1 MDIQT
6 IIEETADTIRQIKS
20 LAGVP
25 VIEIDKGNVSKELEI
40 KVAQAKVAITVGW
53 NGFTPTI
60 QGETAPGGLFG
71 STTIVVSLFEKPIVN
86 RANATANRANATEP
100 TLMNMAQAIARELHN
115 AIAEGMSAPLYLKR
129 ITPISELAQGKD
141 SSVVTCDVEF
151 ETKTSL

>member
-6 IIEETADTIRQIKS
+6 IIEEAADTIRQIES

-53 NGFTPTI
+53 NGFTPVI

-71 STTIVVSLFEKPIVN
+71 STTIVVSIFEKPIVN
-86 RANATANRANATEP
+86 RVSTAAP

-141 SSVVTCDVEF
+141 SSIVTCDVEF

>member
-1 MDIQT
+1 MDIQD
-6 IIEETADTIRQIKS
+6 IIRETAETIRLIES

-25 VIEIDKGNVSKELEI
+25 VIEIDKGNVAKELEI

-71 STTIVVSLFEKPIVN
+71 STTIIVSIFEKPIVN
-86 RANATANRANATEP
+86 RVSTAAP

-115 AIAEGMSAPLYLKR
+115 AIAVGMSAPLYLKR

-151 ETKTSL
+151 ETKTTL